1 MPRILP
7 RNITGGET
15 VAAPLQEAALFRE
28 RECVKENAELKESDQ
43 IKLTQPRGTTLINLA
58 VAALIIA
65 ALYLGREI
73 FVPIALAVL
82 LSFVLAPFVIR
93 LHYWR
98 VPRTVSVLVVV
109 FIGFS
114 IIFSL
119 GGLMVSQA
127 TRLAGKLPGYQ
138 QTLSD
143 KIESLR
149 GLMGG
154 GSGTLEQASTVLKEL
169 DTELQHRD
177 VTRRSDSGLVG
188 QPTDKPAPIPVEVRQ
203 PDPGALTTLVAIIQP
218 LLSPLTTTGIVVIF
232 VVFILLQR
240 EDLRNRV
247 VRLAGSGDI
256 QRTTA
261 ALDDA
266 GKRLSKLFLTQIAF
280 NAVFGLVIGIGLAL
294 IGVPSAP
301 LWGLIAMI
309 LRFVPYIGA
318 LISAIF
324 PLILAAAVGSGW
336 QMLVLTAA
344 LFAFSELLAG
354 QVLEPLIFGHS
365 SGLSPVAIILS
376 ASFWTWLWGPVGL
389 VLATPLTV
397 CLVVVGRHVDRL
409 KFLDIMLGDRP
420 ALTPP
425 QLVYQRMLAGD
436 PIEALEQAHDH
447 LKNAPLE
454 DYYDNIL
461 LKGLRLAEVDSR
473 LGHLSEERLD
483 RIVSTVGEVVADLEA
498 HQDVGAAKI
507 VPADATSN
515 LNALTAVEQTN
526 EKRNLIPDK
535 WKAPR
540 SVLCIP
546 GSGKLDEA
554 AALVLAQILR
564 RHGYGATSEK
574 ADALSMSKFFS
585 LDLTETSLIC
595 VCYVDRPSTAKTQ
608 YAVRRLTKKS
618 GSAGILLA
626 FLGTDSAA
634 GEDNVSGAPV
644 TEGSFEVVLAALI
657 RITSERGGNTSDA
670 ETKHGET
677 KNGDTKDIVATLP

>member
-1 MPRILP
+1 
-7 RNITGGET
+7 
-15 VAAPLQEAALFRE
+15 LQEPT
-28 RECVKENAELKESDQ
+28 Q
-43 IKLTQPRGTTLINLA
+43 IKLTQPRGTTLINMA
-58 VAALIIA
+58 VAALIIG
-65 ALYLGREI
+65 ALYFGREI
-73 FVPIALAVL
+73 FVPVALAVL
-82 LSFVLAPFVIR
+82 LSFVLAPFVMR
-93 LHYWR
+93 LHAWR
-98 VPRTVSVLVVV
+98 IPRTASVLVAV

-127 TRLAGKLPGYQ
+127 TRLARELPRYQ

-154 GSGTLEQASTVLKEL
+154 SGTLEQASTVLKEL
-169 DTELQHRD
+169 HTELQNQDPNGRPD
-177 VTRRSDSGLVG
+177 SELARQSSDKL
-188 QPTDKPAPIPVEVRQ
+188 TPIPVEVKQ
-203 PDPGALTTLVAIIQP
+203 PDPGAFTTLVAIIQP

-247 VRLAGSGDI
+247 IRLAGSADI

-280 NAVFGLVIGIGLAL
+280 NAVFGLVIGIGLEL

-318 LISAIF
+318 LISAVF

-336 QMLVLTAA
+336 EMLLLTAA
-344 LFAFSELLAG
+344 LFTVSELLAG

-420 ALTPP
+420 PLTPP

-436 PIEALEQAHDH
+436 PMEAAEQAHDH
-447 LKNAPLE
+447 LKNASLE
-454 DYYDNIL
+454 DYYDTIL
-461 LKGLRLAEVDSR
+461 LKGLRLAEVDNR
-473 LGHLSEERLD
+473 LGHLNEERLD
-483 RIVSTVGEVVADLEA
+483 RIVATVGELVADLETHHDA
-498 HQDVGAAKI
+498 EATNVTTSDVG
-507 VPADATSN
+507 SN
-515 LNALTAVEQTN
+515 LGALIAIEQTN
-526 EKRNLIPDK
+526 DKATRVPEKWRS
-535 WKAPR
+535 PR

-546 GSGKLDEA
+546 GSTKLDEA
-554 AALVLAQILR
+554 AALVLAQIM
-564 RHGYGATSEK
+564 RHRGFGAVAEK

-585 LDLTETSLIC
+585 LDLADTSLVC
-595 VCYVDRPSTAKTQ
+595 VCYVDRPSNAKIQ
-608 YAVRRLTKKS
+608 YAVRRLAKKS
-618 GSAGILLA
+618 SSAGILLV
-626 FLGTDSAA
+626 FLGTDSAT
-634 GEDNVSGAPV
+634 PV
-644 TEGSFEVVLAALI
+644 ESTSSAHVAEGSFAVALAALT
-657 RITSERGGNTSDA
+657 RATSEQCGAATI
-670 ETKHGET
+670 
-677 KNGDTKDIVATLP
+677 DTKDIVAT

>member
-1 MPRILP
+1 M
-7 RNITGGET
+7 
-15 VAAPLQEAALFRE
+15 
-28 RECVKENAELKESDQ
+28 
-43 IKLTQPRGTTLINLA
+43 KLTQPRGTTLINMA

-65 ALYLGREI
+65 ALYFGREI
-73 FVPIALAVL
+73 FVPVALAVL
-82 LSFVLAPFVIR
+82 LSFVLAPFVMR
-93 LHYWR
+93 LHSWR
-98 VPRTVSVLVVV
+98 VPRTVSVLVIV

-154 GSGTLEQASTVLKEL
+154 SGTLEQASSVLKEL
-169 DTELQHRD
+169 GTELQNRD
-177 VTRRSDSGLVG
+177 ATGRLDSGLVR
-188 QPTDKPAPIPVEVRQ
+188 QPTDKPIPIPVEVKQ

-240 EDLRNRV
+240 EDLRNRL

-280 NAVFGLVIGIGLAL
+280 NAVFGLAIGIGLEL

-301 LWGLIAMI
+301 LWGLLAMI

-336 QMLVLTAA
+336 EMLVLTAV
-344 LFAFSELLAG
+344 LFVVLELLAG

-365 SGLSPVAIILS
+365 TGLSPVAIILS

-420 ALTPP
+420 PLTPP
-425 QLVYQRMLAGD
+425 QLVYQRMLVGD
-436 PIEALEQAHDH
+436 PMEAAEQAQDH
-447 LKNAPLE
+447 LKHASLE
-454 DYYDNIL
+454 DYYDTIL
-461 LKGLRLAEVDSR
+461 LKGLQLAEVDNR
-473 LGHLSEERLD
+473 LGHLNDERLD
-483 RIVSTVGEVVADLEA
+483 RIVATVGELVTDLET
-498 HQDVGAAKI
+498 HHDVEATN
-507 VPADATSN
+507 VTTSDAGSN
-515 LNALTAVEQTN
+515 LGTLVAIEQTN
-526 EKRNLIPDK
+526 DKPVLVQEKWRL
-535 WKAPR
+535 PR

-546 GSGKLDEA
+546 GSTKLDEA
-554 AALVLAQILR
+554 AALVLAQIMR
-564 RHGYGATSEK
+564 RHGFGAVAEK

-585 LDLTETSLIC
+585 LDLADTLLVC
-595 VCYVDRPSTAKTQ
+595 VCYIDRPSNAKIQ
-608 YAVRRLTKKS
+608 YAVRRLAKKS
-618 GSAGILLA
+618 SSAGILLA
-626 FLGTDSAA
+626 FLGRESDTPVESASRVHVA
-634 GEDNVSGAPV
+634 
-644 TEGSFEVVLAALI
+644 EGSFEGALAALI
-657 RITSERGGNTSDA
+657 RATSEQGGGATI
-670 ETKHGET
+670 
-677 KNGDTKDIVATLP
+677 DTKDLVAT